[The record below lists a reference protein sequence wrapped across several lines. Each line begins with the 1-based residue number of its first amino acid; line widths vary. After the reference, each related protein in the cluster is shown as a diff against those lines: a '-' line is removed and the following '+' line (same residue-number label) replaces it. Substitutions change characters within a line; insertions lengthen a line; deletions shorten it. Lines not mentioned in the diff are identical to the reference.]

1 MRLAIDSSAFAKRYL
16 REFGTDQLNDVL
28 SMASELGVNI
38 ILVPEVISALNRQ
51 ARERKI
57 SKADYRYIKQ
67 QFLLDINDTV
77 ILQTTPESIAKAIQ
91 LLEHN
96 TLRAMD
102 ALHISSAL
110 LWQADL
116 FVTAD
121 KKQWLAAQNAG
132 LETLFLG
139 ILT

>member
-1 MRLAIDSSAFAKRYL
+1 MRLVIDSSAFAKRYL

-28 SMASELGVNI
+28 SMASELGVSI
-38 ILVPEVISALNRQ
+38 ILVPEVISAMNRQ
-51 ARERKI
+51 VRESKI

-91 LLEHN
+91 LLEYN

-102 ALHISSAL
+102 ALHVSSAL

-121 KKQWLAAQNAG
+121 KRQWLAAENAG

-139 ILT
+139 VLT